1 MNIFVFVNRADG
13 FTPPHGAVMKNHP
26 DVVETLITAGADV
39 NASAIGMNLAT
50 PLYMALGNTKVTTIC
65 DTYLLFT
72 LFLLI

>member
-1 MNIFVFVNRADG
+1 
-13 FTPPHGAVMKNHP
+13 MKNHP
-26 DVVETLITAGADV
+26 DVVETLIAAGADV